1 MYAIQLTYYVYS
13 FPFLFSTNRQRGHVF
28 SGIFSN
34 YILYVGVTFLILPN
48 LFYVT
53 SQCSLYPVLAVLRYT
68 MISSC

>member
-1 MYAIQLTYYVYS
+1 MLSNSHTTYIVFHFY
-13 FPFLFSTNRQRGHVF
+13 FPQIDRGDVF

-34 YILYVGVTFLILPN
+34 YILYVGVSFLILPN